1 MFVDMAILEKKWII
15 NIRSGL
21 IIEILKVDLTLIND
35 DVAVIRIYVLE
46 RGRITQVLDKGAGK
60 RE

>member
-1 MFVDMAILEKKWII
+1 MPEKKWII

-35 DVAVIRIYVLE
+35 DVTVIRVYVLE
-46 RGRITQVLDKGAGK
+46 RGGTTEVLNEGAGVMK
-60 RE
+60 HHRG